1 MLGDDINAAAT
12 SCSSPPLLQ
21 VLNVPH
27 QLPTMPHFTSQHSS
41 QGCSQQDR
49 TQRLLVDD
57 CEFRPGL
64 SHGSA
69 SSFSSSEQP
78 TPPKLVPI
86 FKKRR
91 PSHQASLA
99 LLRLRK
105 QKELLPGTS
114 QETGR
119 VTLASFGTRALPIAA
134 SSPFH
139 LTTMT
144 FPALNLV
151 SAQPG
156 QPRLWV
162 PPAAKFRCPLKTT
175 FKQRSERAEPISKHR
190 TSSDS
195 SS

>member
-1 MLGDDINAAAT
+1 
-12 SCSSPPLLQ
+12 
-21 VLNVPH
+21 
-27 QLPTMPHFTSQHSS
+27 MPHFTSQHST
-41 QGCSQQDR
+41 QGSSQQDR
-49 TQRLLVDD
+49 AQRLLVDD
-57 CEFRPGL
+57 CGFRPSL

-69 SSFSSSEQP
+69 SSFCSSEQS

-91 PSHQASLA
+91 PSRQASLA

-105 QKELLPGTS
+105 QKELLLGTS

-119 VTLASFGTRALPIAA
+119 VTLASFGTRALPITS
-134 SSPFH
+134 SSPSPSR

-151 SAQPG
+151 SAPPG

-162 PPAAKFRCPLKTT
+162 PPAAKSRCHLKTT
-175 FKQRSERAEPISKHR
+175 FKQSSERADPISKHQ

-195 SS
+195 SSQVSVSHLCYIQTEPHSPVPHTPAAPWQ